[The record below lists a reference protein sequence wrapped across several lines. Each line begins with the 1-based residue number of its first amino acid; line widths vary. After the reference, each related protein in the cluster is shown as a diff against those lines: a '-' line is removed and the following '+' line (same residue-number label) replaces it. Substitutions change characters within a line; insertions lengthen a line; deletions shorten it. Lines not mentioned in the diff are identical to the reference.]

1 MTDTPSYRY
10 RSYDLRLY
18 VGKDALDSLR
28 TEAERGAARRIF
40 VVCGQSVAH
49 RTDLIERIK
58 EALGDRYAGAFEGV
72 KAGSPLPSVEEGVAA
87 AKEADADMIVAVGGG
102 SAVVTARA
110 IVILLAEKASVYE
123 LSTQYPP
130 GQQPVSPR
138 LMEPKI
144 PNVIVLTT
152 PTTAMNRA
160 GTAVID
166 MERHHRLE
174 LFDPKTRPAAL
185 IWDHDALLTAP
196 ASLFLSAS
204 ASIFSGLS
212 TGLAVAKPNA
222 IAHGDRIQALRLI
235 ENNLPRLEA
244 ESDNPEIRMELTA
257 AAFLSNRSADVEGGG
272 GGGGY
277 GIIGGLAHTVDT
289 LYAECS
295 HGAAYSIITPL
306 GLRFNLE
313 QTVVGQARLARAL
326 NAADD
331 STSDADAAAKAA
343 DAVEAF
349 FGRIGMPLRL
359 REVGVPREGI
369 QQIAEDAL
377 DDFGLHR
384 NARPINGAG
393 ELAELLE
400 SVW

>member
-1 MTDTPSYRY
+1 MPDAPSYRY

-18 VGKDALDSLR
+18 AGKDALRSLR
-28 TEAERGAARRIF
+28 PEAERAGARHVF
-40 VVCGQSVAH
+40 LVCGQSVAH
-49 RTDLIERIK
+49 DTDLIERTA
-58 EALGDRYAGAFEGV
+58 EVLGDRYAGLFDGV

-87 AKEADADMIVAVGGG
+87 AREAGADMIVAVGGG

-110 IVILLAEKASVYE
+110 IVILLAEKGSAHE
-123 LSTQYPP
+123 LSTKYPP
-130 GQQPVSPR
+130 GQPPVSPR

-166 MERHHRLE
+166 LERHHRLE
-174 LFDPKTRPAAL
+174 LFDPKTRPTAL
-185 IWDHDALLTAP
+185 IWDPDALLTAP

-204 ASIFSGLS
+204 ASAFSGLS
-212 TGLAVAKPNA
+212 TGLATARPNP
-222 IAHGDRIQALRLI
+222 IAHGDRLQALRLI
-235 ENNLPRLEA
+235 SDNLPRLEA
-244 ESDNPEIRMELTA
+244 EPDNPEIRMDLTA
-257 AAFLSNRSADVEGGG
+257 AAFLSNRAADVEGGG

-289 LYAECS
+289 LYPECS
-295 HGAAYSIITPL
+295 HGAAYSIVTPL

-313 QTVVGQARLARAL
+313 QTVAGQARLARAL

-331 STSDADAAAKAA
+331 GASDSDAAAVAA
-343 DAVEAF
+343 DAVESF
-349 FGRIGMPLRL
+349 FGRVGMPRRL
-359 REVGVPREGI
+359 RDVGVPRDGI

-377 DDFGLHR
+377 EDFGLHR
-384 NARPINGAG
+384 NARPISGTE

>member
-1 MTDTPSYRY
+1 MTDAPSYRY

-18 VGKDALDSLR
+18 AGKDALRSLR
-28 TEAERGAARRIF
+28 AEAERAGARRAF
-40 VVCGQSVAH
+40 VICGRSVAH
-49 RTDLIERIK
+49 STDLIERTR
-58 EALGDRYAGAFEGV
+58 EVLGDRYAGLFDGV

-87 AKEADADMIVAVGGG
+87 AREVGADMIVAVGGG

-110 IVILLAEKASVYE
+110 IVILLAEKGSAHE

-185 IWDHDALLTAP
+185 IWDSDALLTAP
-196 ASLFLSAS
+196 TSLFLSAS

-212 TGLAVAKPNA
+212 TGLAVPNPNA
-222 IAHGDRIQALRLI
+222 IAHGDRLQALRLI
-235 ENNLPRLEA
+235 ENNLPCLEA
-244 ESDNPEIRMELTA
+244 EPDNPEIRMELTA
-257 AAFLSNRSADVEGGG
+257 AAFLSNRAADVEGGG

-277 GIIGGLAHTVDT
+277 GIISGLAHTVDT

-313 QTVVGQARLARAL
+313 QTVAGQARLARAL
-326 NAADD
+326 NTADD
-331 STSDADAAAKAA
+331 SIPDAVAAAKAA

-359 REVGVPREGI
+359 RDVGVPRDGI

-377 DDFGLHR
+377 ADFGLHR
-384 NARPINGAG
+384 NARPISGAQ